1 MSTGNPVKVYFCG
14 MIGSGKTSIGRPL
27 ADALKLPF
35 FDLDDE
41 MDKILGYSFHKLVKE
56 KGWVA
61 FRELEYDICK
71 TFARQQE
78 GIFGLGGGTV
88 RYQWNMDILKG
99 TGLMILLTAD
109 PEVLI
114 QRVSLADRPRV
125 NRETTLEEDIRLLWK
140 NHRQQYFNAADI
152 HYATDQKEIGQ
163 EIAELKEII
172 VKWHA
177 SAQLFFR

>member
-1 MSTGNPVKVYFCG
+1 
-14 MIGSGKTSIGRPL
+14 
-27 ADALKLPF
+27 
-35 FDLDDE
+35 
-41 MDKILGYSFHKLVKE
+41 
-56 KGWVA
+56 
-61 FRELEYDICK
+61 
-71 TFARQQE
+71 
-78 GIFGLGGGTV
+78 
-88 RYQWNMDILKG
+88 
-99 TGLMILLTAD
+99 MILLTAD

-177 SAQLFFR
+177 